1 MQTIKKMNKN
11 HPPLETILTKKFFK
25 TKIKKGERKK
35 ESVQCWG
42 NVARSFLEISFKNMT
57 GTLLFC

>member
-1 MQTIKKMNKN
+1 MNKN

-25 TKIKKGERKK
+25 TKIKKGDRKK